1 MVLSYKEKCLAHLKY
16 SIFQSILI
24 SDMFWEANPHL
35 IPDVVTPDR
44 NHENDW
50 MNSFLEDISDQN
62 FQTSS
67 LVAIV
72 IIAINLIAVPMVIN
86 RNRKI
91 RRRLNFLLEKAGDSN
106 SGTQDDD
113 LDEFFD

>member
-1 MVLSYKEKCLAHLKY
+1 
-16 SIFQSILI
+16 
-24 SDMFWEANPHL
+24 
-35 IPDVVTPDR
+35 
-44 NHENDW
+44 

-67 LVAIV
+67 LVAIA

-91 RRRLNFLLEKAGDSN
+91 RRRLNFLLEKVGDRN
-106 SGTQDDD
+106 STREEDD
-113 LDEFFD
+113 LEEFFD